1 MDDDFNTAQALGYFF
16 DLQRHLNSLLDISK
30 KQRAEEIL
38 AMLKEGFEYF
48 ARFGSI
54 LGLFQEDPENYL
66 NEQKKEGLSR
76 LNLIEGEILRL
87 IDERN
92 LARKEKNWKR
102 GDEIRN
108 DLLSKGIVLE
118 DTPTGTLWK
127 IK

>member
-1 MDDDFNTAQALGYFF
+1 
-16 DLQRHLNSLLDISK
+16 LDISK

-38 AMLKEGFEYF
+38 VMLKEGFEYF
-48 ARFGSI
+48 TRFGSI
-54 LGLFQEDPENYL
+54 LGLFQEDPTTYL
-66 NEQKKEGLSR
+66 DEQKKEGLRR

-87 IDERN
+87 LDERN
-92 LARKEKNWKR
+92 LARREKNWKK

-118 DTPTGTLWK
+118 DTPAGTIWK